1 MTRVIVGKWG
11 KNLAVRIPFDVA
23 RAAGLSDGEEVEIA
37 TQDGDI
43 TIHRS
48 AARAARRRDAEQAA
62 AEILADGKQFSLKG
76 LSIRELRDEGRP

>member
-48 AARAARRRDAEQAA
+48 AARAARLRDAERAA
-62 AEILADGKQFSLKG
+62 AEIVAARKGMSLG
-76 LSIRELRDEGRP
+76 GVSIRELRDEGRP